1 MDTSSAADKEQV
13 EPMDA
18 TETNEKK
25 DEMEL
30 EPEPASSADPA
41 NRTKKKSAS
50 NGNGEADKVQ
60 AGQEWKKGETWED
73 REGEKREKNKEKG
86 GGQEETEKHGRL
98 PLGIL
103 FSQQQFGLPQ
113 DGKIFKTRSMPKP
126 KQAKQ
131 PNIDR

>member
-41 NRTKKKSAS
+41 TGRKRKAPATATEKLTKSKPDKNEKQEKPEKTEKEKK
-50 NGNGEADKVQ
+50 
-60 AGQEWKKGETWED
+60 
-73 REGEKREKNKEKG
+73 EKKNKEKG

-113 DGKIFKTRSMPKP
+113 DGKIFQRW
-126 KQAKQ
+126 Q
-131 PNIDR
+131 DL